1 MPASW
6 MECAAVG
13 FESVLMLKHENR
25 VFFGLGISA
34 LCMLVI

>member
-1 MPASW
+1 MPTSW

-13 FESVLMLKHENR
+13 FENVLMLKHENR

-34 LCMLVI
+34 LYMLVI